1 MLTVKLNLNDIKT
14 KEELIERNIFLEKIE
29 QIIKHVKEKEFT
41 EAAKIM
47 LKENIDL
54 VFLNDFTI
62 RIKTMDF
69 LKLGDEMVRI
79 SKK

>member
-29 QIIKHVKEKEFT
+29 QIIKHVKAKEFT

-47 LKENIDL
+47 IKENIDL
-54 VFLNDFTI
+54 IFLNNFTI
-62 RIKTMDF
+62 RIKTIDL
-69 LKLGDEMVRI
+69 LKLADEMVKLL
-79 SKK
+79 KK

>member
-29 QIIKHVKEKEFT
+29 QIIKYVKAKEFS

-47 LKENIDL
+47 IKENIDL
-54 VFLNDFTI
+54 IFLNNFTI
-62 RIKTMDF
+62 RIKTIDL
-69 LKLGDEMVRI
+69 LKLADEMVKLL
-79 SKK
+79 KK

>member
-29 QIIKHVKEKEFT
+29 QIIKYVKAKEFT

-47 LKENIDL
+47 IKENIDL
-54 VFLNDFTI
+54 IFLNNFTI
-62 RIKTMDF
+62 RIKTIDL
-69 LKLGDEMVRI
+69 LKLADEIVKLL
-79 SKK
+79 KK

>member
-29 QIIKHVKEKEFT
+29 QIIKYVKAKEFT

-47 LKENIDL
+47 IKENIDL
-54 VFLNDFTI
+54 IFLNNFTI
-62 RIKTMDF
+62 RIKTIDL
-69 LKLGDEMVRI
+69 LKLADEMVKLL
-79 SKK
+79 KK